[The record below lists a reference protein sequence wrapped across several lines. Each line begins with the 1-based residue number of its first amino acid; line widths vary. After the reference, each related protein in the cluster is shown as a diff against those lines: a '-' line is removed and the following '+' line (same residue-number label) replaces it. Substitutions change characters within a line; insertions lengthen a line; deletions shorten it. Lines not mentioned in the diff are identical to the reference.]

1 MKSKIIPISVIAALV
16 AFGLLAAGCGSAATT
31 RSIVTK
37 APKAASAPKTA
48 TAIITHVVKGCHD
61 WSVNGNTAA
70 ADQTVKLSQGG
81 TLTVTDNDVMPHTLI
96 QSKGPAASISGGKM
110 SHAGAQS
117 TVSFPSPGVYNL
129 TTKAGEDYTKGV
141 TTTGADHVLKLTVV
155 VS

>member
-1 MKSKIIPISVIAALV
+1 MKSKIIPISAIAVLV
-16 AFGLLAAGCGSAATT
+16 AIGVMASGCGSAATT
-31 RSIVTK
+31 RSVVS
-37 APKAASAPKTA
+37 KAAKTPGAPKTA

-61 WSVNGNTAA
+61 LSVNGNTAS

-96 QSKGPAASISGGKM
+96 QSKGPAATISGGKM

-141 TTTGADHVLKLTVV
+141 TTTGDDHVLKLKVV